1 MPLTARSSFLPS
13 RTAGLALI
21 CLLLAVFSSS
31 ACSKAGGTDPQTSG
45 EAGRGGS
52 GGSRGGGGGRRG
64 GGAGGPVPVVTTH
77 AVSKAVPVTI
87 PAVGTAEPLATVQ
100 IRAQVTGQ
108 LSAIHF
114 VEGQEVQKGAPL
126 FTLDA
131 RPFEAALQQAQA
143 VLARDTAQANNAKAQ
158 RARYEDL
165 FKRGLIARDQYE
177 TQIANANALESTL
190 AADQAQIENARL
202 NLQYAKIVAPIS
214 GRTGSLN
221 VHQGDLVRAN
231 DTTPMVIINQVA
243 PIYVTFSVPGRYL
256 PDIRRYQA
264 QQPLKI
270 EARIQPAGT
279 PGAPQVAPPNAG
291 AVPPTDGDGASNAA
305 PPPAPTSITIES
317 GSVSFIDN
325 TVDPTTGTIKM
336 KGTFGNADHA
346 LWPGLF
352 VQINLILR
360 TDPNAIVVPS
370 VAVQTSQS
378 GQFVYVVKP
387 DDRTAEVRN
396 VTVERQQGDDSII
409 AHGLRAGEEIVTDGQ
424 LRLNPGSRVVTG
436 TRGEGAGGRNGDSN
450 EGGGRRRGGD
460 EGGRR
465 GGTRGNQS

>member
-1 MPLTARSSFLPS
+1 M
-13 RTAGLALI
+13 
-21 CLLLAVFSSS
+21 
-31 ACSKAGGTDPQTSG
+31 
-45 EAGRGGS
+45 
-52 GGSRGGGGGRRG
+52 
-64 GGAGGPVPVVTTH
+64 
-77 AVSKAVPVTI
+77 
-87 PAVGTAEPLATVQ
+87 ATVQ

-108 LSAIHF
+108 LSAVHF
-114 VEGQEVQKGAPL
+114 TEGQEVKKGDPL

-143 VLARDTAQANNAKAQ
+143 VLARDTAQAKNAQSQ

-177 TQIANANALESTL
+177 TQIATANALESTL

-202 NLQYAKIVAPIS
+202 NLQYARIVAPIS

-231 DTTPMVIINQVA
+231 DTTPMVVINQVA

-279 PGAPQVAPPNAG
+279 PGAPQVAPPNPGSAP
-291 AVPPTDGDGASNAA
+291 ATDGNDGATSALPPRA
-305 PPPAPTSITIES
+305 PASITIES
-317 GSVSFIDN
+317 GAVSFIDN
-325 TVDPTTGTIKM
+325 SVDPTTGTIRM

-352 VQINLILR
+352 VQVNLILR

-387 DDRTAEVRN
+387 EDRTAELRN

-409 AHGLRAGEEIVTDGQ
+409 SHGLRAGEEVVTDGQ
-424 LRLNPGSRVVTG
+424 LRLNPGSRVTTG
-436 TRGEGAGGRNGDSN
+436 TRGEGGGRQGGGDSS
-450 EGGGRRRGGD
+450 EGSGRRRGGGD
-460 EGGRR
+460 GGRR
-465 GGTRGNQS
+465 GGNRGNQS